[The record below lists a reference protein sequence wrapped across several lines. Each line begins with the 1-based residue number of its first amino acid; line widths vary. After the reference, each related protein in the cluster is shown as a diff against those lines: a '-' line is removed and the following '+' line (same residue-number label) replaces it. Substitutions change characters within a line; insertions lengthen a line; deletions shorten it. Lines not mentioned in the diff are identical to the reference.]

1 MLTTGPRSK
10 DRAILAWSSQGR
22 WRRPGQVCG
31 SGWQTHL
38 SMGKKPSAAPLAS
51 DLDVARLNGM
61 LAEVL
66 DTGQGQVAVV
76 VGNSGGL
83 LANLEA
89 ILPEGWR
96 YVDADG
102 DQPAARL
109 LGDLAGALTA
119 LAGAAAG
126 LDHPL
131 LAVAFQAG
139 EVGRVLLMKRLA
151 AHRPQ
156 TGQVLDPV
164 GLLWEI
170 LTHLAEAAP
179 TVVSLGQLPPA
190 EGRWVLQQL
199 ALRRRNHQLAGRL
212 LVVVS
217 VGDGPESPPDDAS
230 SRAWPEDIEMAAG
243 LAREGQVAWWWRPVL
258 VVEDVAH
265 WLGPIDP
272 ELAESLVALSG
283 GSDDEASALW
293 ARWVNSGYAHQEDGR
308 WAADG
313 PEVVRQAVFDIL
325 AARLQP
331 PGSDLALE
339 ALTWG
344 ALIGDSFPG
353 DAAARVV
360 VDDHRTD
367 TTVTI
372 ESVTDLLDELC
383 EQGPGVPYVLRSD
396 DYVDGVVDGQERHVW
411 RYHFADRLAAELLRK
426 RDLVPAREGSDS
438 VRAAYRQRVFDALLS
453 LPELGG
459 QDLLEVAELARACGR
474 VDLAESL
481 THQAATL
488 ARLRHLTV
496 EAATLLALATDAGP
510 EVPLAERLANA
521 AFHLMQ
527 VGFLALADRCGQ
539 AAVARLETEHTPAS
553 TQALA
558 HLRAG
563 DVKDWMGDAGA
574 ALPLLQQAEAL
585 FAQLAAD
592 HPTPTHTHNHAYA
605 LRDLGNATRR
615 AHDAATALPLH
626 QQAETLFAQLAADHP
641 TPTHTQAHAYA
652 LQDLGNATREAYDAA
667 TALPLLQQAET
678 LFAQL
683 AADHP
688 TPTHTQ
694 DHAIALRDLGS
705 ATRRAHDAGA
715 ALPLLQQAETLL
727 AQLAADHPTP
737 THTHTHAYALL
748 DLGTATREAYDAGAA
763 LPLLQQAE
771 TLLAQLA
778 ADHPTPTHTH
788 AHAYALL
795 DLGGATR
802 GAHDAATAL
811 PLLQQAETLLAQLA
825 ADHPTPTHTH
835 THAIALL
842 DLGSAT
848 RRAHDAATALPLLQ
862 QAETLL
868 AQLAADHPTPTHTH
882 THADALRDLG
892 TATRGAHDAATA
904 LPLLQ
909 QAETLL
915 AQLAADHPTPT
926 HTHTHAIALRDLG
939 SATRGAHDA
948 ATALPLLQQAEALL
962 AQLAADH
969 PTPTHTQDH
978 AIALEFL
985 RDCERSV

>member
-1 MLTTGPRSK
+1 MTTGE
-10 DRAILAWSSQGR
+10 RAELVELRRENALLRMERDLLKRATEPPPVGRTPELQYSGGSSILAWSSQGR

-151 AHRPQ
+151 ADRPQ

-521 AFHLMQ
+521 AFHLMH

-574 ALPLLQQAEAL
+574 ALPHLRRAASLYAQLAAHDPSQVASYAQSLGSLGLAIRNAHNARIALPYLSKADSL

-592 HPTPTHTHNHAYA
+592 QPTPTHTHDRVII
-605 LRDLGNATRR
+605 LSL
-615 AHDAATALPLH
+615 
-626 QQAETLFAQLAADHP
+626 
-641 TPTHTQAHAYA
+641 
-652 LQDLGNATREAYDAA
+652 LGNATREVYDAA
-667 TALPLLQQAET
+667 TALPHLVQAER
-678 LFAQL
+678 LARQL
-683 AADHP
+683 ATDHP
-688 TPTHTQ
+688 NPTHTRRR
-694 DHAIALRDLGS
+694 ALALRDLGA
-705 ATRRAHDAGA
+705 ATR
-715 ALPLLQQAETLL
+715 QSC
-727 AQLAADHPTP
+727 
-737 THTHTHAYALL
+737 
-748 DLGTATREAYDAGAA
+748 
-763 LPLLQQAE
+763 
-771 TLLAQLA
+771 
-778 ADHPTPTHTH
+778 
-788 AHAYALL
+788 
-795 DLGGATR
+795 
-802 GAHDAATAL
+802 DAATAL
-811 PLLQQAETLLAQLA
+811 PHLVQAERLARQLA
-825 ADHPTPTHTH
+825 TDHPSPTHTH
-835 THAIALL
+835 DHALTL
-842 DLGSAT
+842 CLFGVAT
-848 RRAHDAATALPLLQ
+848 RDAYHAATALPHLVE
-862 QAETLL
+862 AERL
-868 AQLAADHPTPTHTH
+868 ARQLAIDHPTPN
-882 THADALRDLG
+882 
-892 TATRGAHDAATA
+892 ATRG
-904 LPLLQ
+904 
-909 QAETLL
+909 
-915 AQLAADHPTPT
+915 
-926 HTHTHAIALRDLG
+926 HAITLQALINCRAALG
-939 SATRGAHDA
+939 DPSG
-948 ATALPLLQQAEALL
+948 
-962 AQLAADH
+962 
-969 PTPTHTQDH
+969 
-978 AIALEFL
+978 
-985 RDCERSV
+985 